1 MLGFYDQLRYSYPP
15 YKLTTPVD
23 HSLAPTILVE
33 KIRSAYPKHQL
44 IQLSLST
51 APDRAA
57 VAKLEGNH
65 NDNQLV
71 FVNPGTGVIFAYQ
84 RLDYQDGLSFIHSL
98 HHGKPFGL
106 VGRIIASISGISLLI
121 LWLVG
126 LILWWRHSSR
136 IYAWQGKSWRIKLRS
151 VHRWLGLILGGILAL
166 LAILGALLNF
176 DKPLKQWLNPPPHIK
191 IREIDTQQS
200 FDLERAIAQGSVA
213 YPGVHLD
220 RIYFPTPDNYLLQL
234 HFKDGAYVYLHG
246 VDGRVIKI
254 DSISSHWTNW
264 LYSFHTWRFLET
276 GRSWVIAV
284 LGATLLLL
292 VGSGFLTYW
301 RKRFH

>member
-1 MLGFYDQLRYSYPP
+1 MCIVKLRFILGFYEQYKSFFKIHVYVGTVCAVFLLIIASTGIVLGFYDQLRYSYPP

-98 HHGKPFGL
+98 HHGKPFG
-106 VGRIIASISGISLLI
+106 
-121 LWLVG
+121 
-126 LILWWRHSSR
+126 
-136 IYAWQGKSWRIKLRS
+136 
-151 VHRWLGLILGGILAL
+151 
-166 LAILGALLNF
+166 
-176 DKPLKQWLNPPPHIK
+176 
-191 IREIDTQQS
+191 
-200 FDLERAIAQGSVA
+200 
-213 YPGVHLD
+213 
-220 RIYFPTPDNYLLQL
+220 
-234 HFKDGAYVYLHG
+234 
-246 VDGRVIKI
+246 
-254 DSISSHWTNW
+254 
-264 LYSFHTWRFLET
+264 
-276 GRSWVIAV
+276 
-284 LGATLLLL
+284 
-292 VGSGFLTYW
+292 
-301 RKRFH
+301 